1 LCGPSTFTYSI
12 NTTVANAVTYT
23 WRISVAGALIN
34 GQPSPVTV
42 PAATPGVT
50 VTFPANFTN
59 TGTLYVKSNS
69 GCGSSAER
77 SLSLKAKPDPATAI
91 FGKDTVCRSTTEP
104 YSVTPRQGV
113 TIWTWTVPNSVSISS
128 GQNTANVN
136 LTFNSTTGS
145 RSIKVTAKNTCGSS
159 TAFTKSV
166 LAIACLR
173 MAEQLEQNGLALDAY
188 PNPANDGL
196 YVSMESEHEGLVS
209 IQLHDLSGR
218 LVYQEQRYI
227 QQGSSLMQLDVSGF
241 VNGMYI
247 LSIHG
252 QEIRAAERISISR

>member
-1 LCGPSTFTYSI
+1 
-12 NTTVANAVTYT
+12 
-23 WRISVAGALIN
+23 
-34 GQPSPVTV
+34 
-42 PAATPGVT
+42 
-50 VTFPANFTN
+50 
-59 TGTLYVKSNS
+59 
-69 GCGSSAER
+69 
-77 SLSLKAKPDPATAI
+77 
-91 FGKDTVCRSTTEP
+91 
-104 YSVTPRQGV
+104 
-113 TIWTWTVPNSVSISS
+113 
-128 GQNTANVN
+128 
-136 LTFNSTTGS
+136 
-145 RSIKVTAKNTCGSS
+145 
-159 TAFTKSV
+159 
-166 LAIACLR
+166 